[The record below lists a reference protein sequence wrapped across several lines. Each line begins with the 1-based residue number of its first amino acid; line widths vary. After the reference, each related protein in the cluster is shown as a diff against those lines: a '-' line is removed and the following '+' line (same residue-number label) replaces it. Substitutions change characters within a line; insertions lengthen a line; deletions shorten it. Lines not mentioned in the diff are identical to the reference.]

1 MMTLSPSL
9 LDSNTMSEILKVRNP
24 TIMAKAA
31 LYLRQYTHFT
41 ISLITRYEILRG
53 LKVRDATARM
63 ARFEWECQRGRIIVL
78 PLTDAIIVRAAEI
91 YADLYRR
98 GQLISDADILI
109 AATAIEHNLVLVTN
123 NLTHFQRIQ
132 NLQAISWTFH
142 ERG

>member
-1 MMTLSPSL
+1 MTLPPSL
-9 LDSNTMSEILKVRNP
+9 LDSDTMSEILKGKNS
-24 TIMAKAA
+24 TIMARAA
-31 LYLRQYTHFT
+31 LYLRQHAHFT

-53 LKVRDATARM
+53 LKVRDAMARM

-91 YADLYRR
+91 YADLYQRS
-98 GQLISDADILI
+98 QLISDADILI

-132 NLQAISWTFH
+132 NLQVIS
-142 ERG
+142 